1 MGRKPR
7 HTLEQKVKACD
18 DYINGNKSLKQIRT
32 DLNINKSTILDW
44 IAKYQSNGTN
54 GLINLQYNQSYSK
67 ELKLQV
73 VREYKLNLYSLNEL
87 VLKYNIR
94 SHSTVLRWIHKYNR
108 NEQLENYYPTPEVYC
123 MKSRKTTK
131 EEKIEISKWCIENNN
146 DYKKAAIKFNL
157 KYAQVYSW
165 VKKYKEKGEDAFDDN
180 RGQRKADEELS
191 IEEKLK
197 RENEALKKRA
207 LELERE
213 NELLKKLN
221 AFEWKD

>member
-1 MGRKPR
+1 
-7 HTLEQKVKACD
+7 
-18 DYINGNKSLKQIRT
+18 
-32 DLNINKSTILDW
+32 
-44 IAKYQSNGTN
+44 
-54 GLINLQYNQSYSK
+54 
-67 ELKLQV
+67 
-73 VREYKLNLYSLNEL
+73 
-87 VLKYNIR
+87 
-94 SHSTVLRWIHKYNR
+94 
-108 NEQLENYYPTPEVYC
+108 

-131 EEKIEISKWCIENNN
+131 EEKIEISKWCIDNNN
-146 DYKKAAIKFNL
+146 NYKKAAIKFNL

-180 RGQRKADEELS
+180 RGQRKVDEELS